1 MNEPKRPTITD
12 VHEPARR
19 SGQTTTNYCYVNPWR
34 TIWYQPRLALRSA
47 VALRSTLETWTLS
60 AFAGI
65 SLLFGWAAWGELGV
79 ELSNGE
85 LLALILLTGPFF
97 GGVVLMLGGV
107 LLRAGGWMLGGRA
120 SPWHVRRA
128 LVWSSLPMLVGLP
141 LWIIALALPASA
153 SQITTTVYA
162 MQAGL
167 WGWAGL
173 LSIVGLAEA
182 HQISLARALLS
193 WLLAIALLV
202 GGFMALFGGSALLIT
217 LLNQG

>member
-1 MNEPKRPTITD
+1 MNEPEQRTSTDLRKPVRP
-12 VHEPARR
+12 
-19 SGQTTTNYCYVNPWR
+19 SGQTGTSPRYVNPWR

-47 VALRSTLETWTLS
+47 VALRSTLETWALS

-65 SLLFGWAAWGELGV
+65 SLLFGWAAWGELGI

-85 LLALILLTGPFF
+85 LLALILLAGPFF

-128 LVWSSLPMLVGLP
+128 LVWSSMPMLAGLP
-141 LWIIALALPASA
+141 LWIVALALPASA
-153 SQITTTVYA
+153 SQMTTTVYA
-162 MQAGL
+162 TEAGL
-167 WGWAGL
+167 WGWAAL

-182 HQISLARALLS
+182 HQISLVRALLS
-193 WLLAIALLV
+193 WILAIALLV